1 MSRTKET
8 AEGLVRNSSRSGM
21 AAAALFTAARLSGQ
35 PAGYFFCLRAE
46 DHGLCPISHGCFPVI
61 LALLAGSRHGIYR
74 HKWTIGYYLAGLSS
88 WLLLSSSMKRVRGCM
103 LQSTATYILLPWPHK
118 RIKYEL
124 HRYLLRTALDEVWL
138 VPIEAAVSSL
148 STVLPLI
155 MGSALYSTLAY

>member
-74 HKWTIGYYLAGLSS
+74 HEWTIGYYLAGLSS

-103 LQSTATYILLPWPHK
+103 LQSTATYILLPWPHR
-118 RIKYEL
+118 RIKYEYTVICWEQHWMKYGWFQL
-124 HRYLLRTALDEVWL
+124 KLPCR
-138 VPIEAAVSSL
+138 VSSL
-148 STVLPLI
+148 CYRS
-155 MGSALYSTLAY
+155 